1 MIVTIDSLK
10 NISSIW
16 SHQEKSVDFF
26 IVLFCQEHIEFGFF
40 WYPFGKC
47 ENVVQVGVIFL
58 NFLIKKIEDFLLK
71 NYIFKKCK
79 LHCMCVY
86 ININNY
92 IPIYSPLLC

>member
-58 NFLIKKIEDFLLK
+58 NFLIKKNWGFP
-71 NYIFKKCK
+71 FKK
-79 LHCMCVY
+79 LHF
-86 ININNY
+86 
-92 IPIYSPLLC
+92 